1 MNKKTG
7 AKKNQATKPNTSK
20 FRHAQRAAI
29 KPPAKTLPE
38 ASIKVARYKRD
49 VDEPVTTTKKR
60 TAADAVGTRSSGTTP
75 KAPLNKV
82 PFSKSDL
89 TKREKINSRA
99 ADEKKPKP
107 GPARFATSTSSP
119 RSRKPRDPS
128 DERKTQNIPPVGQV
142 AVALRTLVDIAQRKL
157 NSNIDLAVGL
167 TKAKSFGEIM
177 ELHAAYWRKQ
187 FGVFELRSY
196 ETAEL
201 TFEQKK

>member
-29 KPPAKTLPE
+29 KPPAKTLAE

-60 TAADAVGTRSSGTTP
+60 TAADAVGTRSSGTKP

-82 PFSKSDL
+82 PFSESDL
-89 TKREKINSRA
+89 TKRKKINSRA
-99 ADEKKPKP
+99 ADKKSP
-107 GPARFATSTSSP
+107 GGGRFATSTSSP

-142 AVALRTLVDIAQRKL
+142 AVALRTFVDIAQRKL

-187 FGVFELRSY
+187 FGVFELRSH
-196 ETAEL
+196 ETAES